1 MSQPRP
7 PSSDPPKSTDSAI
20 KSPESAPDSKSGA
33 PESLSTTPP
42 SEPSGTAPP
51 LSAPRPLLD
60 WLAPP
65 SARGPV
71 IISRPPPSDELPPIL
86 SSVPPAESASSHP
99 PGSDPIPLNH
109 PLPHLALPP
118 PPSMRNPLLAPAPSL
133 AFRNPFSETDG
144 QPSSDRPLTL
154 SVAPKAARER
164 LVRPSI
170 PPGPVSLRPSMTP
183 RLPGVAVNASEA
195 TRGSV
200 GMLAGIAGAARR
212 LERPEFFRQM
222 NAIGLQSLGF
232 ICLVLGFVGAILVY
246 QAGLQALRIV
256 PDTSNVGASY
266 LELLVRDLAASI
278 TGLMLATRVG
288 AGIAAEIGSMKVTDQ
303 LDALRLCRTDPID
316 YLVAPRVAACLIVTP
331 MLTIFGG
338 AVAMFTGAGV
348 GYFAFDI
355 NPTVFLD
362 GRYIDLGDLVTG
374 LTKSLAFGV
383 SIPLVAAH
391 AGLYTTGGSEGV
403 GNATT
408 KAVVGSSLAVI
419 ILGFVI
425 GALAQVLFG

>member
-1 MSQPRP
+1 MVEKKLP
-7 PSSDPPKSTDSAI
+7 
-20 KSPESAPDSKSGA
+20 SGA
-33 PESLSTTPP
+33 PPYPPDEEALSRDESAESSSPDP
-42 SEPSGTAPP
+42 ASEPDFPAPP
-51 LSAPRPLLD
+51 LSAPRPELD
-60 WLAPP
+60 WLSPKSP
-65 SARGPV
+65 RQQV
-71 IISRPPPSDELPPIL
+71 IISRPPPDDETPPIL
-86 SSVPPAESASSHP
+86 SSIPPARHESSSP
-99 PGSDPIPLNH
+99 PGSDPLPLSR
-109 PLPHLALPP
+109 PLPRLDLSP
-118 PPSMRNPLLAPAPSL
+118 PPSTRSNPLLAPAPSL
-133 AFRNPFSETDG
+133 AYLKSFSDSESPG
-144 QPSSDRPLTL
+144 SSRRPGPL

-170 PPGPVSLRPSMTP
+170 APGPVSLRPSMTP
-183 RLPGVAVNASEA
+183 RLPGVAVGASEA

-200 GMLAGIAGAARR
+200 GMMAGIAGAARR

-316 YLVAPRVAACLIVTP
+316 FLVAPRVAACLIVTP

-338 AVAMFTGAGV
+338 AVAVFTGAGV
-348 GYFAFDI
+348 GYFAFGI
-355 NPTVFLD
+355 NPNVFLD
-362 GRYIDLGDLVTG
+362 GRYVDVGDLITG
-374 LTKSLAFGV
+374 IAKSIAFGV

-391 AGLYTTGGSEGV
+391 AGLYTSGGSEGV

-425 GALAQVLFG
+425 GALGQVLFG